1 MIFSVYKEKLIFLHI
16 IVNKKI
22 VLIYIFIIKKE
33 CDIKMIASITKFNK
47 KEEDLSIL
55 NIKNYFETYFKDT
68 KEFNRFLHTLMHIK
82 LTHNIFMN
90 NLNLFEALSKK
101 YGDDEEKLEEF
112 KKYISD
118 TNSGLMFLRNFT
130 LIYGISDYKD
140 FIYKQKE
147 KYNLDTTILDNYI
160 YNLANSEDYT
170 KLSFIFVILSKATES
185 RGDSIIELSYIDY
198 LLPSL
203 NLGKILDLENTKIN
217 FQKLFLLK
225 AKDLECLLDKI
236 YESSLL
242 LDENDNSIDSVKH
255 FLEKEKNEIILEK
268 QNESSLA
275 MKKYKQQL
283 HENNFNQIY
292 NFQFPDG
299 YNVIVYYNN
308 VVNAFI
314 EDIECNGKSLVLLND
329 GRNAIRYLKNSRW
342 KSADLYLFSFDDI
355 LSTITDIKKYLSY
368 LGKDYIELITICDK
382 YLNGFNSTQLDSDRK
397 VYLQRLLNDMN
408 KFESLKDDYLSNIV
422 EKLLRMCKVLF
433 NYYSENLQRAL
444 TPTESS
450 IRKDLHNNK
459 IINFPS
465 TDLPS
470 FLPFGYY
477 ASLLDKIYGSDFVQF
492 EEIKSYFPD
501 DEYSEY
507 IMILYNAIRF
517 INNVLRECD
526 YAKDIESLYEYYD
539 ETITSM
545 EPMLMNKKSNVVI
558 GFKK

>member
-236 YESSLL
+236 YESSLF
-242 LDENDNSIDSVKH
+242 LDENDNSLDSVKH
-255 FLEKEKNEIILEK
+255 FLEKEKNKIILEK

-355 LSTITDIKKYLSY
+355 LSTITDIKKILSC

-382 YLNGFNSTQLDSDRK
+382 YLNEFNSTQLASDRK

-433 NYYSENLQRAL
+433 NYYSENFQRAL

-465 TDLPS
+465 TDLSS

-539 ETITSM
+539 ETVTSM
-545 EPMLMNKKSNVVI
+545 EPMLMNNKSNVVI

>member
-1 MIFSVYKEKLIFLHI
+1 MIDSI
-16 IVNKKI
+16 I
-22 VLIYIFIIKKE
+22 
-33 CDIKMIASITKFNK
+33 KFNK
-47 KEEDLSIL
+47 NEEVFSIL
-55 NIKNYFETYFKDT
+55 NIKNYFETYFKNT
-68 KEFNRFLHTLMHIK
+68 KKFNRFLHISIHMK
-82 LTHNIFMN
+82 LTKYILSN
-90 NLNLFEALSKK
+90 NLKVFEALSKK

-112 KKYISD
+112 EKYISD

-140 FIYKQKE
+140 FINKQKE

-170 KLSFIFVILSKATES
+170 KLSFIFVILSKAVES

-236 YESSLL
+236 YESSLF
-242 LDENDNSIDSVKH
+242 LDENDNSLDSVKH
-255 FLEKEKNEIILEK
+255 FLEKEKNKIILEK

-355 LSTITDIKKYLSY
+355 FSTITDIKKILLC

-382 YLNGFNSTQLDSDRK
+382 YLNEFNSTQLASDRK

-408 KFESLKDDYLSNIV
+408 KFESLKDDDYLSNIV

-433 NYYSENLQRAL
+433 NYYSENFQRAL

-465 TDLPS
+465 TDLSS

-492 EEIKSYFPD
+492 EEIKSYFSD

-517 INNVLRECD
+517 INNVLSECD

-539 ETITSM
+539 ETVTSM
-545 EPMLMNKKSNVVI
+545 EPMLMNNKSNVVI

>member
-1 MIFSVYKEKLIFLHI
+1 MIDSI
-16 IVNKKI
+16 I
-22 VLIYIFIIKKE
+22 
-33 CDIKMIASITKFNK
+33 KFNK
-47 KEEDLSIL
+47 NEEVFSIL
-55 NIKNYFETYFKDT
+55 NIKNYFETYFKNT
-68 KEFNRFLHTLMHIK
+68 KKFNRFLHISIHMK
-82 LTHNIFMN
+82 LTKYILSN
-90 NLNLFEALSKK
+90 NLKVFEALSKK

-112 KKYISD
+112 EKYISD

-140 FIYKQKE
+140 FINKQKE

-170 KLSFIFVILSKATES
+170 KLSFIFVILSKAVES

-236 YESSLL
+236 YESSLF
-242 LDENDNSIDSVKH
+242 LDENDNSLDSVKH
-255 FLEKEKNEIILEK
+255 FLEKEKNKIILEK

-355 LSTITDIKKYLSY
+355 FSTITDIKKILLC

-382 YLNGFNSTQLDSDRK
+382 YLNEFNSTQLASDRK

-408 KFESLKDDYLSNIV
+408 KFESLKDDDYLSNIV

-433 NYYSENLQRAL
+433 NYYSENFQRAL

-450 IRKDLHNNK
+450 IRKDLHNN
-459 IINFPS
+459 N
-465 TDLPS
+465 
-470 FLPFGYY
+470 
-477 ASLLDKIYGSDFVQF
+477 VQF
-492 EEIKSYFPD
+492 EEIKSYFSD

-517 INNVLRECD
+517 INNVLSECD

-539 ETITSM
+539 ETVTSM
-545 EPMLMNKKSNVVI
+545 EPMLMNNKSNVVI